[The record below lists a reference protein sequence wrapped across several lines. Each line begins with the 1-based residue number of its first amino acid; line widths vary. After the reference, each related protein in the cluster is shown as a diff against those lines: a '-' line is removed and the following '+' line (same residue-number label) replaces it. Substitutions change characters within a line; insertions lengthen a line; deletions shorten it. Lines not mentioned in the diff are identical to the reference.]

1 MNTNHSCPNC
11 ENGTMTVFHELKM
24 VPTNSCILLTS
35 RDEALAY
42 PKGNISL
49 GFCDYCGFI
58 SNTAFD
64 PKLTEYSGRY
74 EETQGFSGT
83 FNKFHRMLA
92 ERLIE
97 KYKLTHKKIIEI
109 GCGKGEFLVL
119 LCELGPNTGV
129 GFDPGFSEE
138 RVDPASNQNITF
150 IKDFFSE
157 KYNAYQGDFLCCKMT
172 LEHISQT
179 AAFIKTIRRSI
190 ADHIDT
196 TVFFQIPNA
205 ERIIKTCAFE
215 DIFYEHCSYF
225 TKASLTALFIHC
237 GFDVLEVTT
246 EYDDQYLTIE
256 AKPSSNLLGKNHCTT
271 FNSIQDI
278 ADLKESIHS
287 FARQLDEKHSYWNGV
302 LKTHQQLNKRVV
314 IWGSGSK
321 AEAFL
326 TGLNVGEEV
335 GLVVDINP
343 YKDGYF
349 MAGTGH
355 KIVLPSALTDYKPD
369 TVIIMNGIYKNEIST
384 TLAELNLNPE
394 LLAL

>member
-11 ENGTMTVFHELKM
+11 ETGTMNVFHELKM
-24 VPTNSCILLTS
+24 VPTNSCILLST
-35 RDEALAY
+35 RDEALSY
-42 PKGNISL
+42 PKGNIAL
-49 GFCDYCGFI
+49 GFCDRCGFI

-74 EETQGFSGT
+74 EETQGFSET
-83 FNKFHRMLA
+83 FNKFHKMLA
-92 ERLIE
+92 ERLIK
-97 KYKLTHKKIIEI
+97 KYELTHKNIIEI

-119 LCELGPNTGV
+119 LCELGPNKGV

-138 RVDPASNQNITF
+138 RINPESNKNITF
-150 IKDFFSE
+150 IKDFYSE
-157 KYNAYQGDFLCCKMT
+157 KYADYHGDFLCCKMT
-172 LEHISQT
+172 LEHISNT
-179 AAFIKTIRRSI
+179 AEFIKTIRRSI
-190 ADHIDT
+190 AEHTDT

-225 TKASLTALFIHC
+225 TKASLSALFIHC
-237 GFDVLEVTT
+237 GFDVLEVAT

-256 AKPSSNLLGKNHCTT
+256 AKPTQNPLGTNHCTS
-271 FNSIQDI
+271 FNPIQDI
-278 ADLKESIHS
+278 ADLQEDIVS
-287 FARQLDEKHSYWNGV
+287 FARQLGEKHSYWNGV
-302 LKTHQQLNKRVV
+302 LQTHLQLNKKVV

-343 YKDGYF
+343 YKDGYY

-355 KIVLPSALTDYKPD
+355 KIVLPSALTEYRPD
-369 TVIIMNGIYKNEIST
+369 TVIIMNEIYKAEIT
-384 TLAELNLNPE
+384 EALAELRLTPE
-394 LLAL
+394 LLTL